1 MPATDMNRRAHE
13 RLYLPPMY
21 TTVTARSRRSG
32 ARRRLQG
39 HVYDISEGGV
49 RIELDEPLVP
59 GERITIDLA
68 LPGATSG
75 VMVRGSV
82 VWVNDDDDDP
92 GPRRMAVRF
101 ERFRARADRERL
113 AAYLAG
119 NPARRAA

>member
-13 RLYLPPMY
+13 RFYLPPMY

-32 ARRRLQG
+32 NRRLLQG

-49 RIELDEPLVP
+49 RIELDEPLIP

-82 VWVNDDDDDP
+82 VWVNDDEDDP

-101 ERFRARADRERL
+101 ERFRGLADRERL
-113 AAYLAG
+113 ASYLAS